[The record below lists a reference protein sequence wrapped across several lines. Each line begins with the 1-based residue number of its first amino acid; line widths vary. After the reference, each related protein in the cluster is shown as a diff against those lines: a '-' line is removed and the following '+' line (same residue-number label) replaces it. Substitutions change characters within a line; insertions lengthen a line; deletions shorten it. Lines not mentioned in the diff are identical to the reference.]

1 MEKNDNFKSDLENQY
16 TILIQAQE
24 RSEQRRFLAILVVIT
39 VTLLAVIV
47 NAVFSFMAYKRSSD
61 IQEDVKDEKTYYQ
74 TLSTVYNG
82 SSSLVLDNIVTG
94 YRLGTPKTIEIT
106 NDGDTA
112 VTYNIK
118 IASIK
123 TSLLSTNNLFYTIN
137 SNGETSSTKQLPLT
151 DKVILDNIKI
161 EPKETRT
168 YTIDVVFQGTTFEG
182 ENNNYYHAS
191 IIVEQMDN
199 KSNLLEQ

>member
-24 RSEQRRFLAILVVIT
+24 RSEQRRFLAILVIIT

-47 NAVFSFMAYKRSSD
+47 NAVFSFMAYKKSSD

-106 NDGDTA
+106 NDGDTT

>member
-168 YTIDVVFQGTTFEG
+168 CTIDVVFQGTTFEG
-182 ENNNYYHAS
+182 ENNNY
-191 IIVEQMDN
+191 
-199 KSNLLEQ
+199 